1 MSGDM
6 LSIGAS
12 GVRAYQGALATVSEN
27 IANVGTPG
35 YARRTA
41 TVQEV
46 VARGQSGVGVHMSG
60 VSRSADPYR
69 AADVRRAGADLA
81 RTATG
86 VTWLDRVETALS
98 GNQLAVRLTSFF
110 GAAQTL
116 AADPSA
122 TAPRA
127 AMLEAG
133 QTLADAFTATGA
145 SLDHLTEELDA
156 TAGDAAVRLGSL
168 AAALARINVAVGR
181 LAGGNTDAAANLA
194 DQRDGI
200 LEQMSALSDVSVRID
215 DFGRA
220 SVRVGGATGPMLVA
234 GDVASTVNYAR
245 DVNGATGFSVSYTGE
260 THSFGPAGGVLA
272 GVADVASRIAD
283 SKALLSAVATD
294 FVTQVNAVQAAGRDL
309 DGNPG
314 AALFAQGSDPMKVS
328 LTLGAARGIAAAA
341 VGGGMR
347 DNANLVALQ
356 ALRSSGNYETR
367 VTDIAADNGAVL
379 ASRRTV
385 AAAQGAIRDGAVT
398 ARDGVSAV
406 DLDSEAVDLMRFQ
419 QAYQA
424 SGRVIQIARDTLQS
438 ILDIR

>member
-1 MSGDM
+1 M

-12 GVRAYQGALATVSEN
+12 GVRAYQGALSTVSEN

-41 TVQEV
+41 NVQEV
-46 VARGQSGVGVHMSG
+46 VARGSGVGIGAHVAG
-60 VSRSADPYR
+60 VTRSADPYR
-69 AADVRRAGADLA
+69 AADVRRAGSDLA
-81 RTATG
+81 RSATG
-86 VTWLDRVETALS
+86 VTWLDKVETALS
-98 GNQLAVRLTSFF
+98 GNQLATRLTSFF
-110 GAAQTL
+110 TAAQTL

-145 SLDHLTEELDA
+145 SLDNLTDELDSTANDA
-156 TAGDAAVRLGSL
+156 TAKLGSL
-168 AAALARINVAVGR
+168 ATALAKINVGFGR
-181 LAGGNTDAAANLA
+181 LATQNTDATANLA
-194 DQRDGI
+194 DQRDAI
-200 LEQMSALSDVSVRID
+200 LEQMSALSDVTVKTD

-220 SVRVGGATGPMLVA
+220 SVRLGGATGPMLVTGDSA
-234 GDVASTVNYAR
+234 GSVQYGR
-245 DVNGATGFSVSYTGE
+245 DANGATSFVVNLNGE
-260 THSFGPAGGVLA
+260 THAFGPTGGALA
-272 GVADVASRIAD
+272 GIADVASRLAD
-283 SKALLSAVATD
+283 TKALLGSVATD
-294 FVTQVNAVQAAGRDL
+294 FVTQVNAVQAQGRDL

-314 AALFAQGSDPMKVS
+314 AALFAQGSDPMKVG
-328 LTLGAARGIAAAA
+328 LTLSSARDIAAAA
-341 VGGGMR
+341 VGGGAR
-347 DNANLVALQ
+347 DNANLAVLNN
-356 ALRSSGNYETR
+356 LRTSGNYETR

-379 ASRRTV
+379 ASRKTV
-385 AAAQGAIRDGAVT
+385 ADAQSAIRDGAVT
-398 ARDGVSAV
+398 SRDAVTSV